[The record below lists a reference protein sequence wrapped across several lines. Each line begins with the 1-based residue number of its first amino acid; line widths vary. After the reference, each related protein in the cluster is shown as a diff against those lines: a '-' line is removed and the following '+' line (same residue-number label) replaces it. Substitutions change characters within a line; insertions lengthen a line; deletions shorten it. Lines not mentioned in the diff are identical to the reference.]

1 LKHETTIILETLT
14 NAILKKYSNFF
25 LIDYKKCLN
34 LLLSIKSLR
43 TLTQCEATQKHEY
56 GSLKGV
62 ILPQFHHVCYLKQVN
77 IINQ

>member
-1 LKHETTIILETLT
+1 
-14 NAILKKYSNFF
+14 
-25 LIDYKKCLN
+25 
-34 LLLSIKSLR
+34 LSIKSLR
-43 TLTQCEATQKHEY
+43 RLTQCEATQKHEY